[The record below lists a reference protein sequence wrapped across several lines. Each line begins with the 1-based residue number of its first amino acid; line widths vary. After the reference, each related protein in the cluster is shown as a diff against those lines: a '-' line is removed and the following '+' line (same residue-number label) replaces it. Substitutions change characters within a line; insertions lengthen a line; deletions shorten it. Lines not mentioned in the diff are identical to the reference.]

1 MLKIIYNSDDIE
13 EIMEIKKNIQFQVN
27 NPISIQEVKVY
38 TYKDDQ
44 YLQFLLINMTGF
56 FFIFLILKK
65 KKKVKKIK

>member
-56 FFIFLILKK
+56 FL
-65 KKKVKKIK
+65 